1 MIIDI
6 NDRVTIRE
14 IQKKFSSKYPY
25 LEIQF
30 FYHLPGKDNL
40 LSKNELAPVDKTIGD
55 IKKTHVS
62 GLLEIR
68 SSSTIADVESEMLM
82 RFGLFVQILR
92 KSNAHWILPDGADQ
106 LTLKEQNDIG
116 GKTTDHIVH
125 PEYDSG
131 IEDEEY

>member
-6 NDRVTIRE
+6 NDSVTIRE

-30 FYHLPGKDNL
+30 FIHYPGKDNL
-40 LSKNELAPVDKTIGD
+40 LSKKELAPVDKTIGE

-68 SSSTIADVESEMLM
+68 SSNTITDVESEFLS
-82 RFGLFVQILR
+82 RFGLSVQILR
-92 KSNAHWILPDGADQ
+92 KSNAHWILPDRADQ
-106 LTLKEQNDIG
+106 LTLKEQNEIG
-116 GKTTDHIVH
+116 GKAADHIVH

-131 IEDEEY
+131 IDDGEY